1 MKFIAQSSAYVLEL
15 HGQVARLQ
23 VIRQVEDRVC
33 VSLTPLNRGKLPGTW
48 SSDPVD
54 VAGNV
59 DIADGANA
67 ANISDGTDVED
78 NAVTMIDA
86 DIPEGTDVVSIPAD
100 TSLQVELWIDMGDRL
115 GQTEKVQTTGMKEP
129 GWTYHFADNIFLI
142 GLVTYLMWVTA
153 LGVLTIASMRRTKN
167 LWKVR
172 DLAYNNEM
180 LLILGSAAVSSAIAT
195 VKLLNR
201 LLCQERAPCIL
212 GSRLLTVLEL
222 ARSAMLN
229 RLDATY
235 ASWSNAIGYSIASV
249 AMMAAFVGSFLT
261 HKSSGSPSEIHGKG
275 LHTSWPLGIVG
286 LVSSFSL
293 EAGLIKFFELGITD
307 GQMYIDNANVLFAL
321 ISSVIAISVLFQAA
335 LGISIVVLQRQRR
348 ATCPSQDLEN

>member
-1 MKFIAQSSAYVLEL
+1 
-15 HGQVARLQ
+15 
-23 VIRQVEDRVC
+23 VC

-48 SSDPVD
+48 SSDAVD

-67 ANISDGTDVED
+67 ANISDGTDAD
-78 NAVTMIDA
+78 DTAVTMIDA
-86 DIPEGTDVVSIPAD
+86 DIPEGTDVISIPAD
-100 TSLQVELWIDMGDRL
+100 TSLQDELWIDMADRL

-129 GWTYHFADNIFLI
+129 GWTYHFADNIFFI
-142 GLVTYLMWVTA
+142 GLVTYLIWVTA
-153 LGVLTIASMRRTKN
+153 LGVVTIASMRRTKN

-195 VKLLNR
+195 VKLLTKQ
-201 LLCQERAPCIL
+201 LCQERVPCIL
-212 GSRLLTVLEL
+212 GSRLLTVLDL
-222 ARSAMLN
+222 ARSPMLN

-235 ASWSNAIGYSIASV
+235 ASSSNAIGYSIASV
-249 AMMAAFVGSFLT
+249 AMMAAFFGSFLT

-286 LVSSFSL
+286 LVSSSSL

-307 GQMYIDNANVLFAL
+307 GQMYIGNANVLFAL
-321 ISSVIAISVLFQAA
+321 ITSVIAISVLFQAA

-348 ATCPSQDLEN
+348 ATCPSQDLERPKTWKTSRSVPFPIGYREP